1 MRTLVIALAISM
13 LVATMAVAGD
23 CGPAA
28 GCDDPGC
35 CDKAAKDK
43 SCCSRCGSMGKTCQ
57 VESGV
62 RLVKR
67 HVWVVECS
75 DMCPSLP
82 GRGCCKGCGKGAD
95 CGAAK
100 CEAGCEAGCAA
111 GKDPCES
118 LKNRKYVEPK
128 CMKSRTIKKLV
139 RKEILCEVPAYKC
152 VSACAKCGKGCGE
165 PAAACGCGEG
175 GGAEEATPAGGAPEE
190 APPAPDAP
198 ATETAPEPPVVGTA
212 YLEALKLDR

>member
-1 MRTLVIALAISM
+1 MNMRTLVIALAISM

-23 CGPAA
+23 CGAVA

-43 SCCSRCGSMGKTCQ
+43 SCCPRCGSKGKTCQ

-82 GRGCCKGCGKGAD
+82 GRDCCRNRCKTGNCGK
-95 CGAAK
+95 CCAAS
-100 CEAGCEAGCAA
+100 CEDGCAA
-111 GKDPCES
+111 KVDPCES
-118 LKNRKYVEPK
+118 LKDRKYIEPK

-139 RKEILCEVPAYKC
+139 RKEVLCEVPAYKC
-152 VSACAKCGKGCGE
+152 VSACGKCGANCGE
-165 PAAACGCGEG
+165 PAAACG
-175 GGAEEATPAGGAPEE
+175 
-190 APPAPDAP
+190 
-198 ATETAPEPPVVGTA
+198 
-212 YLEALKLDR
+212 